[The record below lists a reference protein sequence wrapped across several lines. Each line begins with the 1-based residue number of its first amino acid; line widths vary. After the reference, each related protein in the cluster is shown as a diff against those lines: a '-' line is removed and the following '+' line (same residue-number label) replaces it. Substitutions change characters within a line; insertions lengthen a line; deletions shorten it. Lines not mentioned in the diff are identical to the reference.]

1 MKMQKSK
8 SLEDVCPVCGRS
20 EERVRAEHRLGC
32 PNCIIFFRDVID
44 DMLAQQMST
53 LALPSKDVGETILEV
68 REASF
73 SSPKYLN
80 MLLEDAVER
89 EDYEAAIYYRDKI
102 KALEENET
110 QSWPI
115 I

>member
-1 MKMQKSK
+1 MKIQKSK

-44 DMLAQQMST
+44 DMLAQQMAS
-53 LALPSKDVGETILEV
+53 LSRPGEDVSKAILEV
-68 REASF
+68 RESSL

-102 KALEENET
+102 KALEEK
-110 QSWPI
+110 
-115 I
+115 